1 MKIENILDKNLMT
14 RMLAKVIKYANLQKS
29 KNVRILI
36 LIMLIGG
43 PVSIFNYFVLVH
55 DLIILIIGLLAIPYG
70 IFLIFRWKNTLNKA
84 YKELL
89 NLKLKPFDTVEYVYK
104 TYEFDKKDLVI
115 TTIDGDKTDVIKL
128 SFDGYYKIWIERY
141 TNFIV
146 IQFNQKQDVRITV
159 IESNELDVFKK
170 HCLDNNI
177 EYFLNRPYGNH
188 HVIIY
193 GDHKKEIIEYFK
205 K

>member
-1 MKIENILDKNLMT
+1 MKIENKIDKNLMT
-14 RMLAKVIKYANLQKS
+14 RMLAKVIKYVNLQKS
-29 KNVRILI
+29 KNIRILI

-43 PVSIFNYFVLVH
+43 PVSIFNYFVFVH
-55 DLIILIIGLLAIPYG
+55 ELIILIVGLLAIPYG

-89 NLKLKPFDTVEYVYK
+89 NLKLKSFETVEFVYK

-115 TTIDGDKTDVIKL
+115 TTIDGDKTDVLKL

-170 HCLDNNI
+170 YCLDNNI
-177 EYFLNRPYGNH
+177 EYSF
-188 HVIIY
+188 VE
-193 GDHKKEIIEYFK
+193 K
-205 K
+205 

>member
-1 MKIENILDKNLMT
+1 MKIENKIDKNLMT
-14 RMLAKVIKYANLQKS
+14 RMLAKVIKYGNLQKS

-43 PVSIFNYFVLVH
+43 PVSIFNYFFLVH
-55 DLIILIIGLLAIPYG
+55 ELIILIVGLLAIPYG

-89 NLKLKPFDTVEYVYK
+89 NLKLKSFETVENVYK

-115 TTIDGDKTDVIKL
+115 TTKDGDKTDVLKL
-128 SFDGYYKIWIERY
+128 TFNSYYKVWIEKY
-141 TNFIV
+141 TNFII

-159 IESNELDVFKK
+159 IESNELDMFKNY
-170 HCLDNNI
+170 CIDNNI
-177 EYFLNRPYGNH
+177 EYTI
-188 HVIIY
+188 VE
-193 GDHKKEIIEYFK
+193 K
-205 K
+205 

>member
-1 MKIENILDKNLMT
+1 MIIKNQLDKDLMT
-14 RMLAKVIKYANLQKS
+14 KMLAKVIKYVNLQKS

-43 PVSIFNYFVLVH
+43 PVSIFNYFFLVH
-55 DLIILIIGLLAIPYG
+55 DLIILIVGLLAIPYG
-70 IFLIFRWKNTLNKA
+70 IFMIFRWKNTLNKA

-89 NLKLKPFDTVEYVYK
+89 NLKLKSFDTVELVYK

-115 TTIDGDKTDVIKL
+115 TTIDGDKTDVLKL

-159 IESNELDVFKK
+159 IQFDELDLFKK
-170 HCLDNNI
+170 YCLDNKI
-177 EYFLNRPYGNH
+177 EFS
-188 HVIIY
+188 II
-193 GDHKKEIIEYFK
+193 DK
-205 K
+205 

>member
-1 MKIENILDKNLMT
+1 MKIENKIDKNLMT
-14 RMLAKVIKYANLQKS
+14 RMLEKVIKYVNLQKS
-29 KNVRILI
+29 KNIRILI

-43 PVSIFNYFVLVH
+43 PVSIFNYFFLVH
-55 DLIILIIGLLAIPYG
+55 ELIILIVGLLATPYG

-89 NLKLKPFDTVEYVYK
+89 NLKLKSFETVEFVYK

-115 TTIDGDKTDVIKL
+115 TTIDGDKTDVLKL

-170 HCLDNNI
+170 YCLDNNI
-177 EYFLNRPYGNH
+177 EYSF
-188 HVIIY
+188 VE
-193 GDHKKEIIEYFK
+193 K
-205 K
+205 

>member
-1 MKIENILDKNLMT
+1 MKIENKIDKNLMT

-29 KNVRILI
+29 KNIRILI

-43 PVSIFNYFVLVH
+43 PVSIFNYFFLVH
-55 DLIILIIGLLAIPYG
+55 ELIILIVGLLTIPYG

-89 NLKLKPFDTVEYVYK
+89 NLKLKSFENVENVYK

-115 TTIDGDKTDVIKL
+115 TTKDGDKTDVLKL
-128 SFDGYYKIWIERY
+128 TFNSYYKVWIEKY
-141 TNFIV
+141 TNFII

-159 IESNELDVFKK
+159 IESNELDMFKNY
-170 HCLDNNI
+170 CIDNNI
-177 EYFLNRPYGNH
+177 EYTI
-188 HVIIY
+188 VE
-193 GDHKKEIIEYFK
+193 K
-205 K
+205 

>member
-1 MKIENILDKNLMT
+1 MKIENKIDKNLMT
-14 RMLAKVIKYANLQKS
+14 RMLAKVIKYGNLQKS

-43 PVSIFNYFVLVH
+43 AVSIFNYFFLVH
-55 DLIILIIGLLAIPYG
+55 DLLILIVGVLAIPYG
-70 IFLIFRWKNTLNKA
+70 VFLIFRWKNTLNKA

-89 NLKLKPFDTVEYVYK
+89 NLKLKSFDTVEYVNK

-115 TTIDGDKTDVIKL
+115 TTIDGDKTDILKL

-141 TNFIV
+141 TNFII

-170 HCLDNNI
+170 YCLDNNI
-177 EYFLNRPYGNH
+177 EYSF
-188 HVIIY
+188 VE
-193 GDHKKEIIEYFK
+193 K
-205 K
+205 

>member
-1 MKIENILDKNLMT
+1 MIIKNQLDKSLMT
-14 RMLAKVIKYANLQKS
+14 KMLAKVIKYANLQKS

-43 PVSIFNYFVLVH
+43 PISIFNYFVLVH

-89 NLKLKPFDTVEYVYK
+89 NLKLKSFDTVEYVYK
-104 TYEFDKKDLVI
+104 TYEFDKKALVI
-115 TTIDGDKTDVIKL
+115 TTIDGDKTDVLKL

-170 HCLDNNI
+170 YCLDNNI
-177 EYFLNRPYGNH
+177 EYSF
-188 HVIIY
+188 VE
-193 GDHKKEIIEYFK
+193 K
-205 K
+205 

>member
-1 MKIENILDKNLMT
+1 MKIENKIDKNLMT

-29 KNVRILI
+29 KNIRILI

-43 PVSIFNYFVLVH
+43 PVSIFNYFFLVH
-55 DLIILIIGLLAIPYG
+55 ELIILIVGLLAIPYG

-89 NLKLKPFDTVEYVYK
+89 NLKLKSFENVENVYK

-115 TTIDGDKTDVIKL
+115 TTKDGDKTDVLKL
-128 SFDGYYKIWIERY
+128 TFNSYYKVWIEKY
-141 TNFIV
+141 TNFII

-159 IESNELDVFKK
+159 IESNELDMFKNY
-170 HCLDNNI
+170 CIDNNI
-177 EYFLNRPYGNH
+177 EYTI
-188 HVIIY
+188 VE
-193 GDHKKEIIEYFK
+193 K
-205 K
+205 

>member
-1 MKIENILDKNLMT
+1 MKIENKIDKNLMT
-14 RMLAKVIKYANLQKS
+14 RMLAKVIKYVNLQKS
-29 KNVRILI
+29 NNIRILI

-43 PVSIFNYFVLVH
+43 PVSIFNYFVFVH
-55 DLIILIIGLLAIPYG
+55 ELIILIVGLLAIPYG

-89 NLKLKPFDTVEYVYK
+89 NLKLKSFDTVEYVYK

-115 TTIDGDKTDVIKL
+115 TTKDGDKTDVLKL

-141 TNFIV
+141 TNFII

-170 HCLDNNI
+170 YCLDNNI
-177 EYFLNRPYGNH
+177 EYSF
-188 HVIIY
+188 VE
-193 GDHKKEIIEYFK
+193 K
-205 K
+205 

>member
-1 MKIENILDKNLMT
+1 MKIENLLDKNLMT

-55 DLIILIIGLLAIPYG
+55 ELIILIIGLLAIPYG

-89 NLKLKPFDTVEYVYK
+89 NLKLKSFDTVEYVYK
-104 TYEFDKKDLVI
+104 TYEFDKKALVI
-115 TTIDGDKTDVIKL
+115 TTIDGDKTDVLKL

-170 HCLDNNI
+170 YCLDNNI
-177 EYFLNRPYGNH
+177 EYSF
-188 HVIIY
+188 VE
-193 GDHKKEIIEYFK
+193 K
-205 K
+205 

>member
-1 MKIENILDKNLMT
+1 MKIENKIDKNLMT

-29 KNVRILI
+29 KNIRILI

-43 PVSIFNYFVLVH
+43 PVSIFNYFVFVH
-55 DLIILIIGLLAIPYG
+55 ELIILIVGLLAIPYG

-89 NLKLKPFDTVEYVYK
+89 NLKLKSFETVENVYK

-115 TTIDGDKTDVIKL
+115 TTKDGDKTDVLKL
-128 SFDGYYKIWIERY
+128 TFNSYYKVWIEKY
-141 TNFIV
+141 TNFII

-159 IESNELDVFKK
+159 IESNELDMFKNY
-170 HCLDNNI
+170 CIDNNI
-177 EYFLNRPYGNH
+177 EYTI
-188 HVIIY
+188 VE
-193 GDHKKEIIEYFK
+193 K
-205 K
+205 